1 MNWKGKLDS
10 RQSFCALAGPM
21 VHAFAGCSWPAAV
34 LFAAVS
40 WALHRCLGAGEE
52 KIPAWLYPL
61 RELWQ
66 VLAAV
71 TLLNWLVL
79 YWPGLRAEAV
89 AASAVLLAVYAV
101 SKGKAA
107 SARAWGVSWY
117 AIAILLG
124 SVLLSAVPMI
134 EKENLSVWTQPGSL
148 ADASFASLLLFTL
161 PTGSAILLGPAASI
175 CVTGVLGLTAGQ
187 AAFYELSRNIRL
199 LGAVPRFESLAAA
212 SMTLSFG
219 TALAGLLE
227 SREKAADWKKTI
239 LKGCTV
245 FSLWY
250 LGLEI
255 PTQYLTIGCILLWII
270 PRIAVFQKIKK
281 MSN

>member
-10 RQSFCALAGPM
+10 RQSFCALAGPL
-21 VHAFAGCSWPAAV
+21 VHAFAECSWPAAAF
-34 LFAAVS
+34 FAAVS
-40 WALHRCLGAGEE
+40 WALHRCLGTGEE
-52 KIPAWLYPL
+52 KIPSWVHPL

-79 YWPGLRAEAV
+79 YWPGLCAEAV

-117 AIAILLG
+117 AVVILLG

-134 EKENLSVWTQPGSL
+134 DGENLSVWMQPGPL

-161 PTGSAILLGPAASI
+161 PSGSAILLGPAASL

-199 LGAVPRFESLAAA
+199 LGAVSRFESLAAA
-212 SMTLSFG
+212 AMTLSFAA
-219 TALAGLLE
+219 ALASLLGSGE
-227 SREKAADWKKTI
+227 EETDWKKTT
-239 LKGCTV
+239 LKGSAV
-245 FSLWY
+245 LSLWY

-255 PTQYLTIGCILLWII
+255 PTQYLTIACILLWIVPKI
-270 PRIAVFQKIKK
+270 VIFQKMKK
-281 MSN
+281 L